1 MFYSIPMAFLKKLLS
16 VEMLLRDM
24 LYVSYLI
31 PSSRIIRFLPPFL
44 KPAVVDGER
53 VFVTLVIFRGKT
65 SGAATI
71 PTPRIPFDQVNI
83 RTYTID
89 PVTEKPSVYFIHCGI
104 SGGLITYL
112 YRALSGMPVEHTPF
126 SIKSEKAKD
135 GVYVRY
141 DVSGRWHGLFTI
153 DAEEVSNA
161 LTALSPFPNVQ
172 NAIDYLIDPL
182 VGFYSDGPILRRLE
196 IYHDP
201 LIPRVCK
208 PAKISFPYLTQLGI
222 VPENEI
228 AIPHSILLIPFTPFL
243 IYLPAR
249 AFVNP

>member
-1 MFYSIPMAFLKKLLS
+1 MVQPQYQHPGIL
-16 VEMLLRDM
+16 
-24 LYVSYLI
+24 
-31 PSSRIIRFLPPFL
+31 
-44 KPAVVDGER
+44 
-53 VFVTLVIFRGKT
+53 
-65 SGAATI
+65 
-71 PTPRIPFDQVNI
+71 FDQVNI

-89 PVTEKPSVYFIHCGI
+89 PVTEKPFLYTFFIHCGI

-112 YRALSGMPVEHTPF
+112 YRALSGMLAEHTPVF
-126 SIKSEKAKD
+126 YQIEKAKD

-153 DAEEVSNA
+153 DAEEVSN
-161 LTALSPFPNVQ
+161 SPHCLVTFPNAQ
-172 NAIDYLIDPL
+172 NAKDYLIDPL

-208 PAKISFPYLTQLGI
+208 PAKIIFPYLTQLGI

>member
-1 MFYSIPMAFLKKLLS
+1 MVQPQYQH
-16 VEMLLRDM
+16 
-24 LYVSYLI
+24 
-31 PSSRIIRFLPPFL
+31 
-44 KPAVVDGER
+44 
-53 VFVTLVIFRGKT
+53 
-65 SGAATI
+65 
-71 PTPRIPFDQVNI
+71 RIPFDQVNI

-112 YRALSGMPVEHTPF
+112 YCALSRCRLNIRRFQLNLKKPKTAFTLVMMFPAGGMAYSQLTR
-126 SIKSEKAKD
+126 K
-135 GVYVRY
+135 RY
-141 DVSGRWHGLFTI
+141 RMPSLPCQFF
-153 DAEEVSNA
+153 
-161 LTALSPFPNVQ
+161 LNVQ
-172 NAIDYLIDPL
+172 NAIDYFIDPL

-228 AIPHSILLIPFTPFL
+228 AIPHSILLIPLSAILDLFACESFCKSLEYGSKCHISPPVACL
-243 IYLPAR
+243 SPICPAWPDY
-249 AFVNP
+249 FSH

>member
-1 MFYSIPMAFLKKLLS
+1 MVQPQYQH
-16 VEMLLRDM
+16 
-24 LYVSYLI
+24 
-31 PSSRIIRFLPPFL
+31 
-44 KPAVVDGER
+44 
-53 VFVTLVIFRGKT
+53 
-65 SGAATI
+65 
-71 PTPRIPFDQVNI
+71 RIPFDQVNI

-182 VGFYSDGPILRRLE
+182 VGFFIRMALSCARLE
-196 IYHDP
+196 IP
-201 LIPRVCK
+201 LFLIPRVCK
-208 PAKISFPYLTQLGI
+208 PAKIIFPYLHSTCI

-249 AFVNP
+249 AL